1 MEFVRLEIL
10 VGDKLDKI
18 RNLHVLI
25 LGVGGVGGYAA
36 ESLARLGINNITL
49 VDYDVI
55 DITNI
60 NRQIIALHS
69 TIGKKKVDILR
80 NRILDINPNCNVKT
94 LDLFYDINNKD
105 IIFQDKIDYIF
116 DCCDS
121 LPSKELVIRECIE
134 RNIKIISS
142 MGAGFKFDP
151 SRIKITKLKN
161 TNYDKIAKILR
172 NKLKD
177 SKKCLEIPV
186 VYSDEEVSLKGN
198 VIGSNSY
205 IPSMF
210 GLYMTSFLVYDILG
224 DKNEKN

>member
-1 MEFVRLEIL
+1 MEFSRFEIL
-10 VGDKLDKI
+10 VGEKLNKI
-18 RNLHVLI
+18 RNLHVLV

-49 VDYDVI
+49 VDYDTV

-69 TIGKKKVDILR
+69 TIGQKKVEVLR
-80 NRILDINPNCNVKT
+80 ERILDINPNCNVKV
-94 LDLFYDINNKD
+94 LDLFYGKDNKD
-105 IIFQDKIDYIF
+105 ILFQEKLDYIF

-121 LPSKELVIRECIE
+121 ISSKELVIRESVK

-151 SRIKITKLKN
+151 NKIKITKLKN
-161 TNYDKIAKILR
+161 TSYDKIAKILR

-177 SKKCLEIPV
+177 DKKCLEIPV
-186 VYSDEEVSLKGN
+186 VISSEEVNLKGN

-205 IPSMF
+205 IPSIF
-210 GLYMTSFLVYDILG
+210 GLYMTSFLVEDIMG